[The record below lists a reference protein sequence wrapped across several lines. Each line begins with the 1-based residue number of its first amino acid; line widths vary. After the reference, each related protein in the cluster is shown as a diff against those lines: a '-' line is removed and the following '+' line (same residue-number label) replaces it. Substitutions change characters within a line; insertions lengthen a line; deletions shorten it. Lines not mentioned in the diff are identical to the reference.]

1 MNPEQKPQDILP
13 FNPAK
18 SVDLGE
24 LALNTPANP
33 RRRPQL
39 SVQDLRV
46 LVLPAPGS
54 NNRVQPWD
62 GVKEIFAPETCAR
75 HILVCTPDQY
85 TKVPESVLAVASQ
98 RQGNHSGAEAY
109 QFLLEFACGLH
120 SHSVGEYQV
129 VSQLKDELQ
138 RYNRSLQSE
147 LGSPELTNQPR
158 SISVSRLISFVLED
172 QKAIREELVNYLPK
186 DLSNRQ
192 KFSMVLAKQAAQ
204 ITGGEDVLVIANSSA
219 GSGDFE
225 NLAHVLGRDNTH
237 TVSRIRVTHPN
248 PSVLRD
254 RHADLQL
261 LRRDKKISCEIEAVP
276 FEHIA
281 PVMQLV
287 DHVFCLLPMAPSGT
301 PLTLESHQIDNWM
314 RLCWRLR
321 EREDGFFV
329 HVKGDPTNQ
338 GGSTAEWQIDAPWF
352 IGPESL
358 KVRYAEARNLQISI
372 LSRARAA
379 AQNCALSRSLG
390 ERPPF
395 AIKLKEQPFTSVVCG
410 LTHSAYSKLYGQAA

>member
-1 MNPEQKPQDILP
+1 MNPEQNRDILP

-24 LALNTPANP
+24 LGLTSPLNP

-39 SVQDLRV
+39 SVTDLRV
-46 LVLPAPGS
+46 LVLPAPGT
-54 NNRVQPWD
+54 NNKIRPWEGMKD
-62 GVKEIFAPETCAR
+62 IFAPETCAR
-75 HILVCTPDQY
+75 HILVCTPEQY
-85 TKVPESVLAVASQ
+85 SKVPEDVPAVASQ
-98 RQGNHSGAEAY
+98 RRGNYAGPEAY
-109 QFLLEFACGLH
+109 QFLVEFACGLH
-120 SHSVGEYQV
+120 SHNVGEYQV
-129 VSQLKDELQ
+129 VSQLKEELQ
-138 RYNRSLQSE
+138 RYNKSVPGDIGATDLS
-147 LGSPELTNQPR
+147 NQLRPT
-158 SISVSRLISFVLED
+158 SVSRLISFVLED

-204 ITGGEDVLVIANSSA
+204 ITGGEDVLIIANSSA

-248 PSVLRD
+248 PHVLRD
-254 RHADLQL
+254 RMADLQI
-261 LRRDKKISCEIEAVP
+261 LRRDKKISCEIESVP
-276 FEHIA
+276 FEHVA
-281 PVMQLV
+281 PIMQLV

-301 PLTLESHQIDNWM
+301 PLTLESHRIDNLL
-314 RLCWRLR
+314 RISWRLR

-338 GGSTAEWQIDAPWF
+338 GGSSAEWQIDEPWF
-352 IGPESL
+352 VGPESL
-358 KVRYAEARNLQISI
+358 KLRYAEARNLQIGI

-379 AQNCALSRSLG
+379 AQNCALSRALG

-395 AIKLKEQPFTSVVCG
+395 ATKLKDQPFTSVVCG
-410 LTHSAYSKLYGQAA
+410 LTHSAYAQLYGQAG